1 MTNRRFIDM
10 VRNYA
15 REARRKNRS
24 YAPQVLALL
33 DMRAKALHEEIDNPI
48 DYEAQVSKAHDLA
61 VREYGAWDAS
71 FSVPE

>member
-24 YAPQVLALL
+24 YAPQVNKLLEIYTAALNSQFANPDDIDAAIRKARNLA
-33 DMRAKALHEEIDNPI
+33 I
-48 DYEAQVSKAHDLA
+48 
-61 VREYGAWDAS
+61 REYGAWDAS
-71 FSVPE
+71 FSVTE